1 MSLMAVDG
9 GGSTYV
15 PPPSNPDKPKPANT
29 GANGSNA
36 APTAQQQALAAAKA
50 ETARLLK
57 IAQQE
62 MATLQRLRNQG
73 AKQAD
78 IDAQIKKAGQA
89 WGAVQAA
96 AENQMRVSADGGG
109 DAKKAISSAA
119 ADVRALDKDDPI
131 LDEVVT
137 DSQNTVTPETA
148 VQRTTN
154 EKAFQFALAAQTD
167 QDATDKVNAYNAETP
182 AQQQADGEEYA
193 YSIRQDKST
202 ADTGANNAYD
212 ALEKALRHEYSVE
225 AATLR
230 LHDANADYAAWQKE
244 PSGAR
249 RADEADAAQ
258 ELSQAQT
265 QYDKVTAGDD
275 SALDYVTA
283 DEQKQAVAT
292 VKNQHPDAWYGS
304 VVDMLGQQSA
314 LKRDISLV
322 NPDDPSLSPQMKQL
336 AQNDPVTFALLQ
348 ETGQTIDP
356 NAPGL
361 SPKEKELAQQN
372 PLALAFVRMT
382 GVNVDPAKM
391 TPTEKKQ
398 LDQLGLFQYACAHAD
413 PKSAGVQK
421 MQMLMAAAPD
431 VRLQYTKQQVDLLM
445 QDPGHNA
452 SAALKVLNTNMNAT
466 FSISDREQ
474 MWNEAGLPHF
484 NQKYVESQI
493 DPLMVKPDTTAN
505 DPDSVRARNDS
516 TMNADKVGKWMQAT
530 LDMNDVPPEF
540 AGVVIDT
547 VKHDFSDKWMQSN
560 TGTPAI
566 ERGTDFY
573 KGLSQ
578 AVSLA
583 DLQPTDTG
591 VPVARENDVAS
602 WLMNEDGNAKSMIY
616 TLRGDSTSY
625 GFDSVRDTVSGGYGP
640 ALSQALLK
648 QMQGDDR
655 FKSGFANDFQLMLS
669 QGMEKAQSKVDSANA
684 DASYKIF
691 QTDPSKVLQPYFDDF
706 QQHFDNQP
714 HTFDAGSSQLTNFVG
729 VGLGMQPDDP
739 SVIPT
744 DNQDNPSMGMLEQL
758 IVNNVAFNQG
768 KSLFASNGNATKM
781 INTVTDQIRKVG
793 GDHAVVTLVPTYYVS
808 KDSGASPS
816 ALFKVQVNGRPGE
829 FKYIDDRGW
838 SYDKLD
844 DYQHNNGLS
853 DSATL
858 YVPKNLTLG
867 AASSGPAQYDSVA
880 AHITSGWQHVEHVLE
895 IGTGILAAVG
905 GVVLVASGVGAVEGG
920 LLLGA
925 AWTAVGAGMAVGTG
939 VAVQDLVNLN
949 DHGQSLGFG
958 NAQARSDWI
967 SLIGSGAGVFGGGL
981 GMASKS
987 LMESAALLRS
997 VDEASGAL
1005 STVSRTSGDAA
1016 LVGNSGRFAETAN
1029 AFEGTAAVT
1038 SRAAS
1043 IFNVVGGL
1051 SGADLSLEQGTS
1063 LLKNWDA
1070 MSDSDRI
1077 DQLFTFGLG
1086 IAQMGAGSKTLM
1098 DRPIRTLFNVPDA
1111 PRPVTNI
1118 TFDDADVMNTS
1129 RLGTAAIENQRRL
1142 NGDFGDP
1149 RGRNSNTVNLDGNE
1163 HLDGIDAFEADKGL
1177 DAKAAAARRVQ
1188 NGKALGT
1195 DAADGDALLVRLA
1208 PDAEGDAGTPHVVDP
1223 SAADPAAAKQPANVA
1238 DPQAASWSIPA
1249 NVRADPVMLEETVV
1263 AAFESGSG
1271 LDQVEFY
1278 IYALQDEEGHARAID
1293 EHGLPATDKGDFVAD
1308 LHASRNDE
1316 RRAALASD
1324 PQALAAHDADPDTGE
1339 PLNLTRYTSLH
1350 DALVLGREGTL
1361 AGRYGIAMVDRTA
1374 LAPDGSAPPEAIVGR
1389 LVPDAAGTNV
1399 NLSLDPAFQGD
1410 LRIRYPRAFEPGK
1423 PLIRSENGQRI
1434 DAVNPLF
1441 GRAETQWAAYPRRE
1455 ADLAIYAPDLL
1466 RDENQLPNGER
1477 PQLPVPPGH
1486 FAVYCHAWTDAFSDV
1501 HGNPFDAPQMAD
1513 MIRAAGWDGKSP
1525 VILYACGTATRVNPL
1540 AQLLAS
1546 VLGVDV
1552 YGASGFVAWRAH
1564 ADENGRATTGYTSGL
1579 VIEPG
1584 AYDRMGRV
1592 DESVTDAPGMFRF
1605 SPELPLLNQHPA
1617 AIDWRG
1623 EQARPVVN
1631 RWGDDGGATASA
1643 RAPLSVYLW
1652 GVLTKRGAIVNPRTG
1667 APASALDLTFAL
1679 ESLTQRGYTPGTP
1692 VALDGAASGA
1702 DPALIQAFS
1711 DLIQT
1716 PVYGR
1721 LGTTDASGWRR
1732 VDPNPNRRLARFE
1745 IEPDTQGKFSPGGA
1759 QPIKL
1764 NALELRPVPGTR
1776 VVNLLGHEVARQY
1789 LKVSGYD
1796 IAETHGTKPDNVAE
1810 DNTVAVMH
1818 DGPRLTAERFVQALM
1833 EDDAYTPGN
1842 GVLVTGCYLGSGGY
1856 PWARDLAYHLQAPV
1870 IASITS
1876 NSTRGTGALT
1886 LHPLEPEIGVP
1897 GSDPDV
1903 GTRLYLH
1910 LPDAP
1915 EEGFEPEI
1923 SRYRREHGIDATTL
1937 RPPVEPVEAA
1947 RPIAGEI
1954 DPNEDSG
1961 RRGIDG
1967 SPDEPSFMTPR
1978 ALGQGSESAD
1988 SSALEPVTPEPL
2000 EPDAIF
2006 TADEWAARNDDNYL
2020 SGKTQAHYPTGS
2032 KAYTRRDV
2040 TADGSGI
2047 VTTLAGDRPALM
2059 QPGFDDVT
2067 GLAATDHPEFL
2078 RPADTL
2084 LMPPDDPLHA
2094 IGARGLM
2101 SPPGHHV
2108 IFGHGISPD
2117 DMLGP
2122 HGVPIG
2128 VDEVAARVAPLLEDG
2143 QDVTLYSCYAGSDK
2157 ADPLRARRANRGP
2170 RVNAAFADALAQRLS
2185 DATGR
2190 PTTVWAPGDILLVD
2204 PNGTV
2209 SVRLTRFTGQ
2219 VERTGTLMTTFRAR
2233 PAYVRGTRASAGHA
2247 VAEEPTPT
2255 PAEKPATPQVSDL
2268 RLTNAAYDFSPLAND
2283 TFDSV
2288 SLEHPFADALT
2299 SRPGVLSDVARVT
2312 RPGGEIT
2319 LSRPSGLLDEPHP
2332 LQALE
2337 HTIHALRDAG
2347 LTNLR
2352 AEFVTLGDASI
2363 ELGDGV
2369 DIGALDPEDGYFRF
2383 SGTVP
2388 LPDEAASAASEPAS
2402 ASVSDLDYAFASQ
2415 EPAQHTVKHVYVSAD
2430 ALPDE
2435 SAIAPDAD
2443 PRERFEARMQANLDA
2458 VAQTTAVQVRTLSS
2472 LGYDPAAELHLD
2484 TPEGILSKPAG
2495 IDMYVVQTRDE
2506 ATGTTS
2512 YCLAAIDENGL
2523 PEGYAAVNGNGMRAL
2538 AMTRRGPLWPVA
2550 GAADP
2555 APPTPAARVP
2565 DPASTSATAAVA
2577 REQRAADWLDEH
2589 DLRTL
2594 QRIDGAHVPM
2604 LSGLVRRLGR
2614 NAHVL
2619 ITEHAAHPGA
2629 DQEHAQPA
2637 FIASLTTDEHGVL
2650 SSIEP
2655 TQGKSVPRALTKAL
2669 TGTGDAGIAARRK
2682 YDFYVSP
2689 VAADDLARFGG
2700 PAKIES
2706 ETMMGKTSW
2715 RVTPS
2720 GKPVD
2725 TAIVGDITELSE
2737 ALRFRRPSHAAHAA
2751 DAQQRIYAVEEKTGK
2766 VLGYAE
2772 RNLDHTWT
2780 YYEKAKAG
2788 DTKIGPQDLSAAFRR
2803 RARGIPLGRAGR
2815 RGVTFVVSETA
2826 PSALDRVGGFRPA
2839 EKNEVSVPATSE
2851 GANQPETKPRRKSG
2865 DVVQL
2870 QVARADEAAR
2880 RTWAHVRG
2888 RETASADHPLV
2899 EPNLLPSTD
2908 SRNLHAV
2915 DFSGHNALHLL
2926 RAIQQDSIDRNHT
2939 IYVFDTKDTLAEAIG
2954 KPRGIIA
2961 WRDEGLRWFDNVR
2974 QANNV
2979 NHQGMS
2985 LDEMP
2990 IGTDRFGANVHFL
3003 LTRLTPREFLAVAKP
3018 TRLAALTSRAQTLR
3032 RQWAA
3037 TAETGKQ
3044 NAAFRQRAE
3053 QIKASY
3059 ETVRREADDLRHEM
3073 QNSLG
3078 TRNRRKSGANLA
3090 HVRSPMK
3097 IEPYQPGLA
3106 STTVIESN
3114 LRSGAAKLDQ
3124 YFPES
3129 ERIEAFNARMGGPKG
3144 QRLIF
3149 TGGRQTIMSDA
3160 VMWKSLGNDLKV
3172 AREVSTSSPRFLPVS
3187 RKSLGRKFGAATV
3200 ADRRMIRYFVRH
3212 DAAIQ
3217 DRIAPMARSFSL
3229 RDDPALMTA
3238 QIERYGGVMPM
3249 VSLVV
3254 DPHSLKAALGK
3265 PHDPEFLE
3273 RVRALG
3279 DQQHA
3284 RFDGAKGV
3292 IEPGPDS
3299 EGDAL
3304 QLDDLDYLGRWLD
3317 EASKSGFAIRLETA
3331 PARALVG
3338 KDNRF
3343 QAGTNDDYHDYVRV
3357 FSALEKWANANPDA
3371 PAPNVMVTF
3380 HGWDAVPESVPG
3392 AGHARLLE
3400 AVLARKGLE
3409 WVHMGLSYGTHG
3421 ADFIANQ
3428 DLTTRLAQMIVDYRN
3443 APDVLARLHG
3453 ADSLT
3458 RVFER
3463 VDRQTLADQHQ
3474 LLFAEIERI
3483 GGSQGMKPAEIDA
3496 LRHQL
3501 YEGNTTAFLDSARKA
3516 TIEYARPQ
3524 WQTGDNAPAGKTE
3537 RLARAF
3543 AQRWMEDTG
3552 DALTTTRP
3560 ATRATAND
3568 PAPTAYWRSVV
3579 ADPVLKND
3587 GTKPLSANRKASA
3600 QLGIASREHEGPDGA
3615 QPLSEE
3621 ETSQLRAASELN
3633 ALRVQQGN
3641 ADRSSVVKT
3650 SLLVGGAGTT
3660 TGVAAA
3666 SAFRLLRQFSAEG
3679 TLHATNTLYTGVR
3692 VGRVFQAMHQGAVA
3706 SLKNGDPRVFD
3717 QMVDRLANGLK
3728 SQLKANRFDV
3738 DVRTQ
3743 QLELLASE
3751 GKAKAGQLRAL
3762 NDAGLISFDD
3772 AVTHTKGIA
3781 ADMLAQMQGVV
3792 GGSSLKMLH
3801 HGNPRHWVG
3810 LMGRGLGIAGY
3821 TGTITLNMASMIDH
3835 PTLATALS
3843 TAGATMG
3850 GTYTTLVFL
3859 GSIRHLNAEN
3869 RSRFARFASASG
3881 DYLASSGSLIGGATK
3896 ILSGDVVSGSL
3907 SAASGLLLGSA
3918 RLHTQFPNSSPFM
3931 EKLPTLIA
3939 LLPVGLFVVT
3949 TAQGLFFSGSSGQN
3963 DKNDPNTPNKNHQ
3976 NSPQPS
3982 PSDTPQPSIT
3992 ASAAPSQPSAQP
4004 SGQQPSASNP
4014 ASQPGSQP
4022 SSQPT
4027 AKPSSP
4033 PPTVVTA
4040 DGDSLWS
4047 IADDHRRTLLD
4058 AARVPD
4064 ADQRHMSHN
4073 HLVQLAFDE
4082 ILQLNPQYAKHPGSI
4097 DPGDTIVIG

>member
-9 GGSTYV
+9 GGATYV
-15 PPPSNPDKPKPANT
+15 PPPSNPDKPKPTAS
-29 GANGSNA
+29 NGSST
-36 APTAQQQALAAAKA
+36 PTAQQQALAAAKA

-62 MATLQRLRNQG
+62 MAALQRLRDQR

-119 ADVRALDKDDPI
+119 ADIRALDKNDPI

-137 DSQNTVTPETA
+137 DSQKTVTPETA

-167 QDATDKVNAYNAETP
+167 QDATSEVNAYNAETP

-193 YSIRQDKST
+193 YSIRQDQST
-202 ADTGANNAYD
+202 ADTNANNAYD

-230 LHDANADYAAWQKE
+230 LHDAKADYAAWQKE

-275 SALDYVTA
+275 SALSYVTA

-314 LKRDISLV
+314 LRRDIALV

-336 AQNDPVTFALLQ
+336 AQNDPVTFAVLQ

-382 GVNVDPAKM
+382 GVNVDPTKM
-391 TPTEKKQ
+391 TAADKQQ
-398 LDQLGLFQYACAHAD
+398 LDQLGIFQYACAHAD
-413 PKSAGVQK
+413 PKSANVQK

-445 QDPGHNA
+445 QNPGHNGDNGDNA

-466 FSISDREQ
+466 FSVSDREQ
-474 MWNEAGLPHF
+474 MWNEVGLPHF

-516 TMNADKVGKWMQAT
+516 TMNADKVGKWMQST
-530 LDMNDVPPEF
+530 LDMNNVPPEF

-560 TGTPAI
+560 TGTPVSG
-566 ERGTDFY
+566 RGTEFY

-583 DLQPTDTG
+583 DLQPTETG

-602 WLMNEDGNAKSMIY
+602 WLMDEHGNAKSMIY

-655 FKSGFANDFQLMLS
+655 FRSGFANDFQLMLG
-669 QGMEKAQSKVDSANA
+669 QGMDKAQSKANNANA
-684 DASYKIF
+684 DASYKLF
-691 QTDPSKVLQPYFDDF
+691 QNDPSKVLQPYFNDF

-714 HTFDAGSSQLTNFVG
+714 HTFDAHSNQLTNFVG
-729 VGLGMQPDDP
+729 VGLGIQPDNP
-739 SVIPT
+739 AIVPT
-744 DNQDNPSMGMLEQL
+744 DQQDNPSMGMLEQL
-758 IVNNVAFNQG
+758 IVGNVAFNQG
-768 KSLFASNGNATKM
+768 KSLFEGNANATRM
-781 INTVTDQIRKVG
+781 IDAVTDQIRKVG

-816 ALFKVQVNGRPGE
+816 ALFKVQVNGKPGE

-853 DSATL
+853 DDAKL

-867 AASSGPAQYDSVA
+867 PASSGPVQYEPVA
-880 AHITSGWQHVEHVLE
+880 AHITSGWQRFEHVLE
-895 IGTGILAAVG
+895 IGTGILAAAG
-905 GVVLVASGVGAVEGG
+905 GVVLIASGVGAVEGG

-967 SLIGSGAGVFGGGL
+967 SLIGSGAGAFGGGL

-997 VDEASGAL
+997 VDEAAGAM

-1038 SRAAS
+1038 SRASS
-1043 IFNVVGGL
+1043 ILNVVGGL
-1051 SGADLSLEQGTS
+1051 SGADLSFEQGAS

-1070 MSDSDRI
+1070 MSSSDRI
-1077 DQLFTFGLG
+1077 DQLFTLGLG
-1086 IAQMGAGSKTLM
+1086 IAQMGAGSTTIM
-1098 DRPIRTLFNVPDA
+1098 ERPIRTLFNVPEP
-1111 PRPVTNI
+1111 PRPVTNV

-1149 RGRNSNTVNLDGNE
+1149 RGRDSAKVNLDGNQN
-1163 HLDGIDAFEADKGL
+1163 LDGIDAFEADKGL
-1177 DAKAAAARRVQ
+1177 DAKAAAARRAL
-1188 NGKALGT
+1188 NGKGLGT

-1208 PDAEGDAGTPHVVDP
+1208 PATESEGSTPPVDDASV
-1223 SAADPAAAKQPANVA
+1223 ADPAVAKQPANA
-1238 DPQAASWSIPA
+1238 TNAQPASWSIPS
-1249 NVRADPVMLEETVV
+1249 NVRANPALLEETVV
-1263 AAFESGSG
+1263 AAFASGSG

-1278 IYALQDEEGHARAID
+1278 IYALQDEEGHARAVD
-1293 EHGLPATDKGDFVAD
+1293 EDGLPATDPGDIVAD

-1316 RRAALASD
+1316 RRAALADD
-1324 PQALAAHDADPDTGE
+1324 PQALAAHDAAPDTGE

-1350 DALVLGREGTL
+1350 DALVLGCEGTL
-1361 AGRYGIAMVDRTA
+1361 AGRYGIALVDRTA
-1374 LAPDGSAPPEAIVGR
+1374 LAPDGSAPPEAIVGK
-1389 LVPDAAGTNV
+1389 LVPDAAGTHV

-1410 LRIRYPRAFEPGK
+1410 LRIRYPRGFEPGK
-1423 PLIRSENGQRI
+1423 PLIRAENGERI
-1434 DAVNPLF
+1434 DVVNALPT
-1441 GRAETQWAAYPRRE
+1441 RTETQWAAFPRRE
-1455 ADLAIYAPDLL
+1455 ADLAIYAPDLT
-1466 RDENQLPNGER
+1466 RPENQLPNGER

-1486 FAVYCHAWTDAFSDV
+1486 FAVYCHAWTDAFSDA
-1501 HGNPFDAPQMAD
+1501 HGNPFDAPQMAE

-1525 VILYACGTATRVNPL
+1525 VILYACGTATRINPL
-1540 AQLLAS
+1540 SQLLAS

-1552 YGASGFVAWRAH
+1552 YGASGFVAWRGH
-1564 ADENGRATTGYTSGL
+1564 GPSGRVTTGYTTGI

-1584 AYDRMGRV
+1584 AYDRMHRV
-1592 DESVTDAPGMFRF
+1592 DTSVQDAPRVFRF
-1605 SPELPLLNQHPA
+1605 SPELPVLDQPPA

-1623 EQARPVVN
+1623 EPARPVVN
-1631 RWGDDGGATASA
+1631 RWGDPNVATTSA

-1679 ESLTQRGYTPGTP
+1679 EALTQRGYTPGTP

-1764 NALELRPVPGTR
+1764 NPLELRPVPGTR
-1776 VVNLLGHEVARQY
+1776 VVNLLGHEAARQY
-1789 LKVSGYD
+1789 LKVSGFD
-1796 IAETHGTKPDNVAE
+1796 IAETHGTTPNNVAE
-1810 DNTVAVMH
+1810 DNTVAVMQ

-1876 NSTRGTGALT
+1876 NSTRGTGVLT
-1886 LHPLEPEIGVP
+1886 LHPLEPEIAVP
-1897 GSDPDV
+1897 ENDPDV

-1915 EEGFEPEI
+1915 EEGFEPEVF
-1923 SRYRREHGIDATTL
+1923 RYQREHNIDASAM

-1947 RPIAGEI
+1947 RPVIGEI

-1961 RRGIDG
+1961 RRSIGASAD
-1967 SPDEPSFMTPR
+1967 DEPSK
-1978 ALGQGSESAD
+1978 
-1988 SSALEPVTPEPL
+1988 ALEPVKPEAL

-2006 TADEWAARNDDNYL
+2006 TADEWAARHDDDL
-2020 SGKTQAHYPTGS
+2020 SGKTQTHYPPRS

-2040 TADGSGI
+2040 MADGSGI
-2047 VTTLAGDRPALM
+2047 VTTLAGDRPALL

-2067 GLAATDHPEFL
+2067 GIAATDHPEFL

-2084 LMPPDDPLHA
+2084 LMPPDIPLHA
-2094 IGARGLM
+2094 VGARGLM

-2117 DMLGP
+2117 EMLGP
-2122 HGVPIG
+2122 DGVPIG
-2128 VDEVAARVAPLLEDG
+2128 ADEVAARVAPLLEDG

-2157 ADPLRARRANRGP
+2157 ADPLRARQANRGP
-2170 RVNAAFADALAQRLS
+2170 RVNAAFADALAQRLA

-2204 PNGTV
+2204 PNGTA
-2209 SVRLTRFTGQ
+2209 SVRITRFTGQ
-2219 VERTGTLMTTFRAR
+2219 VERTGTPMTAFRAR
-2233 PAYVRGTRASAGHA
+2233 PASLHGAPASAAHASAGK
-2247 VAEEPTPT
+2247 PTPT
-2255 PAEKPATPQVSDL
+2255 PAEKPFTPQVGDL
-2268 RLTNAAYDFSPLAND
+2268 RLANAAYDFSPIADD

-2288 SLEHPFADALT
+2288 ALDHAFASALT
-2299 SRPGVLSDVARVT
+2299 SRPGVLGDVARVT

-2319 LSRPSGLLDEPHP
+2319 LSRASGLLDEPHP
-2332 LQALE
+2332 LQTLE
-2337 HTIHALRDAG
+2337 DTMQAFLDAG

-2352 AEFVTLGDASI
+2352 AEFVMLGDASI

-2388 LPDEAASAASEPAS
+2388 RAEETASAASEPAS
-2402 ASVSDLDYAFASQ
+2402 AGVSDLDQAFASH
-2415 EPAQHTVKHVYVSAD
+2415 ESAQQSAKHVYVSAD

-2435 SAIAPDAD
+2435 SAIAPGAD

-2458 VAQTTAVQVRTLSS
+2458 VAQTTPVQIHKLSS
-2472 LGYDPAAELHLD
+2472 LGYDPAAGLRID
-2484 TPEGILSKPAG
+2484 TPEGILTKPAG
-2495 IDMYVVQTRDE
+2495 VDMYIVQARDA
-2506 ATGTTS
+2506 ATGATS
-2512 YCLAAIDENGL
+2512 YRLAAIDENGL
-2523 PEGYAAVNGNGMRAL
+2523 PEGYAAVNRNGMRAL
-2538 AMTRRGPLWPVA
+2538 AMMRRGPLWPVA

-2555 APPTPAARVP
+2555 APAA
-2565 DPASTSATAAVA
+2565 SAP
-2577 REQRAADWLDEH
+2577 EQQRAADWLDDH

-2594 QRIDGAHVPM
+2594 QRIDGSHVPM
-2604 LSGLVRRLGR
+2604 LSGLVRRLGP

-2619 ITEHAAHPGA
+2619 ITGHAARPDAG
-2629 DQEHAQPA
+2629 QEHAQPA
-2637 FIASLTTDEHGVL
+2637 FIASLTTDEHGML
-2650 SSIEP
+2650 GSIESM
-2655 TQGKSVPRALTKAL
+2655 QGKPVPRSLTKAL
-2669 TGTGDAGIAARRK
+2669 TSTGDGGVAARAK

-2689 VAADDLARFGG
+2689 VDAADLARFGG
-2700 PAKIES
+2700 AAKIES
-2706 ETMMGKTSW
+2706 VTMMGKTTW
-2715 RVTPS
+2715 NVTPS

-2725 TAIVGDITELSE
+2725 AAIAGDITELSD
-2737 ALRFRRPSHAAHAA
+2737 ALRFRRPSHAARAA
-2751 DAQQRIYAVEEKTGK
+2751 DAQQRIYAVEEKTGN

-2780 YYEKAKAG
+2780 YYEKAKLG
-2788 DTKIGPQDLSAAFRR
+2788 DTKIDAQDLSAAFRR
-2803 RARGIPLGRAGR
+2803 RARGIPVGRAGR
-2815 RGVTFVVSETA
+2815 RGVTFVVSETE

-2839 EKNEVSVPATSE
+2839 EKNDTATAE
-2851 GANQPETKPRRKSG
+2851 GADKPDTKPRRKSG

-2870 QVARADEAAR
+2870 QVARADQAAR
-2880 RTWAHVRG
+2880 RTWAQVRG
-2888 RETASADHPLV
+2888 RELTGAGNPLV
-2899 EPNLLPSTD
+2899 EPNLLPTAND
-2908 SRNLHAV
+2908 KNLHAV

-2926 RAIQQDSIDRNHT
+2926 RAIQQGSLDKNHT

-2961 WRDEGLRWFDNVR
+2961 WRGDELRWFDNVR
-2974 QANNV
+2974 HANNV
-2979 NHQGMS
+2979 RHGGKS

-3003 LTRLTPREFLAVAKP
+3003 LTRLQPHEFLAVARP
-3018 TRLAALTSRAQTLR
+3018 TRLAALTSRAQTLKE
-3032 RQWAA
+3032 QWTA

-3044 NAAFRQRAE
+3044 HAALRQRAE
-3053 QIKASY
+3053 QIRKSY
-3059 ETVRREADDLRHEM
+3059 ETVRREADDLLREM
-3073 QNSLG
+3073 QN
-3078 TRNRRKSGANLA
+3078 TRGSRGRRNNSANLA

-3097 IEPYQPGLA
+3097 IEPYQPGLT

-3129 ERIEAFNARMGGPKG
+3129 QRIEAFNERRNGPQA
-3144 QRLIF
+3144 QRIRF
-3149 TGGRQTIMSDA
+3149 TGKRQTIMSDA

-3172 AREVSTSSPRFLPVS
+3172 AREVSTSSPRFLPVP
-3187 RKSLGRKFGAATV
+3187 RKSLARQFGAATV
-3200 ADRRMIRYFVRH
+3200 ADRRMVRYFVRH
-3212 DAAIQ
+3212 DPAIQ

-3279 DQQHA
+3279 DQQNA
-3284 RFDGAKGV
+3284 RFNGEEGV

-3299 EGDAL
+3299 EGETL
-3304 QLDDLDYLGRWLD
+3304 QLDDLAHLTRWLD

-3343 QAGTNDDYHDYVRV
+3343 QAGTNDDYHDYVRL
-3357 FSALEKWANANPDA
+3357 FSMLETWANEHPDA

-3443 APDVLARLHG
+3443 APRMLARLHG

-3463 VDRQTLADQHQ
+3463 VDGQTLADQHQ

-3483 GGSQGMKPAEIDA
+3483 GEARGMKPAEIDA

-3524 WQTGDNAPAGKTE
+3524 WQTGDNKPNGKTE

-3543 AQRWMEDTG
+3543 AQRWMADTG
-3552 DALTTTRP
+3552 DAMTTTRP
-3560 ATRATAND
+3560 TTRSAAND
-3568 PAPTAYWRSVV
+3568 AEPTAYWRSVV

-3600 QLGIASREHEGPDGA
+3600 QLAIASREHEGNQGPDGA

-3641 ADRSSVVKT
+3641 RDGSSVVKT

-3666 SAFRLLRQFSAEG
+3666 SAFRLLHQLSTEG

-3738 DVRTQ
+3738 DVRTE

-3762 NDAGLISFDD
+3762 NQAGLISFDD

-3881 DYLASSGSLIGGATK
+3881 DYLASSGSLIGGVTK
-3896 ILSGDVVSGSL
+3896 ILSGDPVAGSL
-3907 SAASGLLLGSA
+3907 SAASGFLLGSA

-3949 TAQGLFFSGSSGQN
+3949 TAQGLFFSGSSGN
-3963 DKNDPNTPNKNHQ
+3963 DKNDPNNTPGKNNL
-3976 NSPQPS
+3976 NSPQPGTS
-3982 PSDTPQPSIT
+3982 GTPQPSIT
-3992 ASAAPSQPSAQP
+3992 ASAAPS
-4004 SGQQPSASNP
+4004 
-4014 ASQPGSQP
+4014 ASQPSSQPTSQAPTPSASQP

-4027 AKPSSP
+4027 ATPSTP
-4033 PPTVVTA
+4033 PPTVRTA
-4040 DGDSLWS
+4040 HGDSLWS
-4047 IADDHRRTLLD
+4047 IADDHSRSLLD
-4058 AARVPD
+4058 AAHVPD
-4064 ADQRHMSHN
+4064 ADRQHMSHD